1 MLEVNSTSVRSK
13 QNVLATLREA
23 TLSHR
28 VTTNPWK
35 LGSDG
40 VGATS
45 ERHKCGNEK
54 KTAAA
59 KAPPTGGICAFFKP
73 MKGGDPSG
81 LTELNKK
88 VGVNKGGNDVQ
99 SKAKRK
105 RKSKASSTIVIGSSS
120 EGELGSTV
128 ASTEHAQ
135 SGASVTLAT
144 ATVILLE
151 EVG

>member
-1 MLEVNSTSVRSK
+1 
-13 QNVLATLREA
+13 
-23 TLSHR
+23 
-28 VTTNPWK
+28 
-35 LGSDG
+35 
-40 VGATS
+40 
-45 ERHKCGNEK
+45 
-54 KTAAA
+54 
-59 KAPPTGGICAFFKP
+59 

-81 LTELNKK
+81 LTELKKK
-88 VGVNKGGNDVQ
+88 VGVNKVGNDVQ